1 MSWIQAKCIPSLSR
15 AFQRRQ
21 EHDLRHAGSVDLITA
36 KQNKLPSF
44 IDRCSARLNDFFFP
58 TAKNLIKMFYNT
70 LEHRGKFWS
79 SYVVH
84 TYIHSYNKFGALLL
98 FNCPAT
104 LNSRQD
110 ACFKAGGSLIHEVC
124 MYNTQLWGVQ
134 VKLGDFCVSIACNH
148 HHLQTT
154 HMQSCLDLDMKDS
167 HTILVSV
174 WHTA

>member
-1 MSWIQAKCIPSLSR
+1 ML
-15 AFQRRQ
+15 
-21 EHDLRHAGSVDLITA
+21 
-36 KQNKLPSF
+36 
-44 IDRCSARLNDFFFP
+44 CS
-58 TAKNLIKMFYNT
+58 
-70 LEHRGKFWS
+70 
-79 SYVVH
+79 
-84 TYIHSYNKFGALLL
+84 TYIHTFIQQVWSFVAFQL
-98 FNCPAT
+98 PAS

-134 VKLGDFCVSIACNH
+134 VKLGDFSVSIACN